1 MRLPAFPPHFN
12 HLRVRWSADV
22 RTDRFRRHHD
32 GERMTFFSPR
42 GAAFAL
48 ALTSLA
54 GGALAQSPVCDR
66 YRAELAS
73 LEQMDTG
80 RSREYEAA
88 AQRQQAELARTAA
101 YARQLGCDRQQF
113 LFFGEAPPP
122 ECGPLRGRMAQMQ
135 ANLRQLMAQADG
147 GGVESRRR
155 FLLAA
160 INQNCGAGG
169 VQQARPRGFFEQL
182 FGGGPQEVRQPPGG
196 YPVDANGQPVPFGEQ
211 PLDEARL
218 GGGKT
223 VCVRTCDGF
232 FFPLASSPGG
242 RAGANEMCQALCP
255 GAEAE
260 AFSMGEEIKT
270 AVSLRGT
277 PYMNL
282 PNALK
287 YTRSFD
293 ASCSCKGEGQSWAQ
307 ALRNAEALLDKRK
320 TDIYVTEAK
329 AEELSRAQPARPDP
343 KKPAPRNAREQAQAQ
358 VEAVAAAEAA
368 AGAQAPTA
376 STDSSGI
383 GPRNIGGVRAVTIE
397 EGQRREVQ
405 RPDGTRTTV
414 RVIGSGQAPT
424 SGPVPQ

>member
-1 MRLPAFPPHFN
+1 MSGP
-12 HLRVRWSADV
+12 
-22 RTDRFRRHHD
+22 RFRRRDD
-32 GERMTFFSPR
+32 GERMILFPKR
-42 GAAFAL
+42 VAAIAV

-54 GGALAQSPVCDR
+54 GAALAQSPVCDR

-73 LEQMDTG
+73 LSQVDTG

-113 LFFGEAPPP
+113 LFFGDAPPP
-122 ECGPLRGRMAQMQ
+122 ECGPLRQRMGQMQ

-147 GGVESRRR
+147 GVEQRRR

-160 INQNCGAGG
+160 INQNCGPGG

-182 FGGGPQEVRQPPGG
+182 FGGGQQEVRQPPGG
-196 YPVDANGQPVPFGEQ
+196 YPVDASGQPVPFGEQ

-223 VCVRTCDGF
+223 VCVRACDGF
-232 FFPLASSPGG
+232 FFPLAVSPGG
-242 RAGANEMCQALCP
+242 RSGANEMCQALCP
-255 GAEAE
+255 GAETE

-277 PYMNL
+277 PYVNL

-287 YTRSFD
+287 YTRSYD
-293 ASCSCKGEGQSWAQ
+293 ASCSCKREGESWAQ
-307 ALRNAEALLDKRK
+307 ALRNAEALMDKRK

-329 AEELSRAQPARPDP
+329 AEELSRAQPAKPDP
-343 KKPAPRNAREQAQAQ
+343 KRPAPRNAREQAQQQ
-358 VEAVAAAEAA
+358 VEAAAAAEAA
-368 AGAQAPTA
+368 SGAQAPTA
-376 STDSSGI
+376 GTDSSGI
-383 GPRNIGGVRAVTIE
+383 GPRTIGETRTVTLE

-405 RPDGTRTTV
+405 RPDGSKATV
-414 RVIGSGQAPT
+414 RVIGSGQAPAM
-424 SGPVPQ
+424 GPAPQ